1 MLSRGGNH
9 EFGSRLKPVQRTF
22 ADSEE
27 QVQGMQDAD
36 IVLVTVN
43 ARYSHAAFGIRWL
56 WSNLGE
62 LRERCVLREFNLNQ
76 LALEIAEQLLDLKPR
91 IIGLSVHIWNVTLLT
106 QVAETIKGVRP
117 EIVVVI
123 GGPEVSYG
131 FEDTPIF
138 AAADYLIRGEGEVAF
153 ARLAQDV
160 LDGRAPQEKVIA
172 AEPPPLADLVLPY
185 DAYTD
190 EDLAQRLTYVEA
202 SRGCTFRCEF
212 CLSSIDP
219 HVREFPLAPFL
230 EAMERLI
237 ERGARRI
244 KFVDRTFNLRVERV
258 DAILD
263 FFLRHWQDGM
273 SVHFEIVPDRL
284 TDHMLGRIAEFPP
297 SGLHLE
303 VGVQSLNAESLAAIG
318 RRQDVEKTLE
328 NIRFLREETG
338 ALVHVDL
345 VVGLPEETWETL
357 AAGFDRLAVLRPHE
371 LQVGILKQLKGTSI
385 GRHPIVFAKHPPY
398 EVLQSKHLDFEQ
410 VQRLKR
416 FARYFDL
423 FYNSGNFPE
432 SIVLL
437 WRARESAFDAFMAF
451 SDGLWTATQRTHE
464 FPLAQLARHLGSFLV
479 EAGAGEPQEVTETI
493 RRDYH
498 RLPGRKERLQ
508 LPF

>member
-1 MLSRGGNH
+1 
-9 EFGSRLKPVQRTF
+9 V
-22 ADSEE
+22 
-27 QVQGMQDAD
+27 DAD
-36 IVLVTVN
+36 IVLATVN
-43 ARYSHAAFGIRWL
+43 ARYSHAAFAIRWL

-62 LRERCVLREFNLNQ
+62 LRERCALREFNLNQ
-76 LALEIAEQLLDLKPR
+76 PALEIAEELLELRPR
-91 IIGLSVHIWNVTLLT
+91 IVGLSVHIWNVTLLT

-117 EIVVVI
+117 EIVIII
-123 GGPEVSYG
+123 GGPEVSYE
-131 FEDTPIF
+131 FEDMAIF

-202 SRGCTFRCEF
+202 SRGCPFRCEF
-212 CLSSIDP
+212 CLSSLDP
-219 HVREFPLAPFL
+219 HVREFPLGPFL

-237 ERGARRI
+237 ERGARRF
-244 KFVDRTFNLRVERV
+244 KFVDRTFNPRAERV

-263 FFLRHWQDGM
+263 FFLGHWRDGM

-284 TDHMLGRIAEFPP
+284 TDHMLRRIAEFPP

-303 VGVQSLNAESLAAIG
+303 VGVQSLNEASLEAIG
-318 RRQDVEKTLE
+318 RRQDNEKTLA

-338 ALVHVDL
+338 ALVHADL
-345 VVGLPEETWETL
+345 VVGLPEETWRTL
-357 AAGFDRLAVLRPHE
+357 ASGFDRLVALRPHE
-371 LQVGILKQLKGTSI
+371 LQVGILKRLKGTSI
-385 GRHPIVFAKHPPY
+385 GRHPIVFSKHPPY
-398 EVLQSKHLDFEQ
+398 EILQNEHLDFEQ

-423 FYNSGNFPE
+423 YYNSGNFLE
-432 SIVLL
+432 SLAFL
-437 WRARESAFDAFMAF
+437 WRARDSAFDAFMAF
-451 SDGLWTATQRTHE
+451 SDGLWLATGRTHE
-464 FPLAQLARHLGSFLV
+464 FPLSQLARHLYSFLA
-479 EAGAGEPQEVTETI
+479 EASVGEPREIADTI

-498 RLPGRKERLQ
+498 RVSGRKERLE
-508 LPF
+508 LVP